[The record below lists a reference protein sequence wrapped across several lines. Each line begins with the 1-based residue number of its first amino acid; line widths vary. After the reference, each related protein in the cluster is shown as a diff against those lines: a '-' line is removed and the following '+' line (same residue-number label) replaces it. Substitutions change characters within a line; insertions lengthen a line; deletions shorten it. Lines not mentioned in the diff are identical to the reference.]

1 MSGQTDGHQ
10 STGNS
15 AFFLRNVL
23 KSKIKTRFVNFTC
36 YFSSTF
42 RIMSQLNK
50 LNLIKFLSIRP
61 NVVFIARNCSKT
73 AAKKDESEENE
84 DSTPV
89 VLVQDDVDDL
99 KEREM
104 RLKKIRNKSRLLPQH
119 RNMLMETVPY
129 PNGEESW
136 IHTTVK
142 YKRGLF
148 GKYGLASGVD
158 PSGFGNFIVLSSSR
172 KLTNFISF
180 EGICFPT
187 ASEQADKDEYERV
200 AFPFTLQEM
209 QRMNAE
215 LRKEK
220 RDAIM
225 KREEDVAKKLDKLEH
240 WMNELNA
247 RIAKKEADARAARER
262 KERLVEEVR
271 RHFGYTVDVKD
282 EKFKEMLAQ
291 KEKEDK
297 KAQKEAR
304 KKQKEMKM
312 LEKLINKG
320 KAASDD
326 VAKDGEPKTS

>member
-1 MSGQTDGHQ
+1 
-10 STGNS
+10 
-15 AFFLRNVL
+15 
-23 KSKIKTRFVNFTC
+23 
-36 YFSSTF
+36 
-42 RIMSQLNK
+42 
-50 LNLIKFLSIRP
+50 
-61 NVVFIARNCSKT
+61 
-73 AAKKDESEENE
+73 
-84 DSTPV
+84 
-89 VLVQDDVDDL
+89 
-99 KEREM
+99 
-104 RLKKIRNKSRLLPQH
+104 
-119 RNMLMETVPY
+119 
-129 PNGEESW
+129 
-136 IHTTVK
+136 
-142 YKRGLF
+142 
-148 GKYGLASGVD
+148 
-158 PSGFGNFIVLSSSR
+158 
-172 KLTNFISF
+172 
-180 EGICFPT
+180 
-187 ASEQADKDEYERV
+187 
-200 AFPFTLQEM
+200 
-209 QRMNAE
+209 MNAE

-247 RIAKKEADARAARER
+247 RIAKKEGDARAARER

>member
-1 MSGQTDGHQ
+1 
-10 STGNS
+10 
-15 AFFLRNVL
+15 
-23 KSKIKTRFVNFTC
+23 
-36 YFSSTF
+36 
-42 RIMSQLNK
+42 
-50 LNLIKFLSIRP
+50 
-61 NVVFIARNCSKT
+61 
-73 AAKKDESEENE
+73 
-84 DSTPV
+84 
-89 VLVQDDVDDL
+89 
-99 KEREM
+99 
-104 RLKKIRNKSRLLPQH
+104 
-119 RNMLMETVPY
+119 
-129 PNGEESW
+129 
-136 IHTTVK
+136 
-142 YKRGLF
+142 
-148 GKYGLASGVD
+148 
-158 PSGFGNFIVLSSSR
+158 
-172 KLTNFISF
+172 
-180 EGICFPT
+180 
-187 ASEQADKDEYERV
+187 
-200 AFPFTLQEM
+200 
-209 QRMNAE
+209 MNAE

-247 RIAKKEADARAARER
+247 RIAKKEGDARAARER

-320 KAASDD
+320 KTASDD